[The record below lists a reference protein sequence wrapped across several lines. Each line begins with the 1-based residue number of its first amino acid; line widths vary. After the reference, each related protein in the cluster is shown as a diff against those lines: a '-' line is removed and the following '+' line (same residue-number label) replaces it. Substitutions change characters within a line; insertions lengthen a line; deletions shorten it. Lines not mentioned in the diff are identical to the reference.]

1 MTDTGM
7 RKSDKWI
14 PWYFVAFFVGLAILD
29 GIFVYLA
36 TSTHTGVVKDRTFE
50 RGLAYNETVAAAEAS
65 EALGWKSA
73 LDLKAGSALTFTL
86 ADRNGRPI
94 SGADVTVSVRRPT
107 RAGLDFEVS
116 LAEAATGD
124 YRAAIDFPEKGQWD
138 LRVFVRWKQQDY
150 QHSQRVIVA
159 K

>member
-1 MTDTGM
+1 MADTGM
-7 RKSDKWI
+7 RASDKWI

-73 LDLKAGSALTFTL
+73 LDLGAGSTLTFTVT
-86 ADRNGRPI
+86 DRNGEPVT
-94 SGADVTVSVRRPT
+94 GADVRASVRRPT
-107 RAGLDFEVS
+107 RAGMDFDVPLVET
-116 LAEAATGD
+116 AGGD
-124 YRAAIDFPEKGQWD
+124 YQAVIDFPAGGQWD
-138 LRVFVRWKQQDY
+138 LRIFVAWNQQDY
-150 QHSQRVIVA
+150 QHSQRVIVEQ
-159 K
+159 